1 MPEGGRT
8 SYEHE
13 IEEKLKKLDAKINVP
28 EIPDAQA
35 IFERAEKKKNNIFSI
50 RTVRYAAAAAVILI
64 CVSIPVA
71 TTFMAKNNAAPDA
84 SDALMYAAYGNG
96 TVESS
101 EEKSTESEPYFGD
114 VSSSAEE
121 SEPQEEGTEDSFGS
135 ANRPVT
141 AEEALA
147 EYFSDAAKKNP
158 STGGSSEAENASKS
172 FTDKLNKKRLAD
184 VEINDDS
191 VSVMLYDISG
201 QSEILTALWVEGAF
215 ESAGVS
221 DDYYVITVSKAVTR
235 EEFESGYYM
244 PMIGSPEGGTSYLSE
259 DEVLVSDTVE
269 KAVFTISI
277 SINIENGGYEIYA
290 TLA

>member
-84 SDALMYAAYGNG
+84 SDALMYAAYGNE

-121 SEPQEEGTEDSFGS
+121 SEPQDEGTEDSFGS
-135 ANRPVT
+135 ANRTGT

>member
-114 VSSSAEE
+114 VSSSTEE
-121 SEPQEEGTEDSFGS
+121 SEPQDEGTEDGFGS
-135 ANRPVT
+135 ANRTVT
-141 AEEALA
+141 AEEALE
-147 EYFSDAAKKNP
+147 EYFSAAAKKNP

-191 VSVMLYDISG
+191 VSVMLYDVSG

-221 DDYYVITVSKAVTR
+221 DDYYVVTVSKAVTR

>member
-121 SEPQEEGTEDSFGS
+121 SEQQEERTEDGFGS
-135 ANRPVT
+135 ANRTVT

>member
-121 SEPQEEGTEDSFGS
+121 SEPQEERTEDGFGS
-135 ANRPVT
+135 ANRTVT

-215 ESAGVS
+215 ESAGGS
-221 DDYYVITVSKAVTR
+221 DDYYVVTVSKAVTR

-244 PMIGSPEGGTSYLSE
+244 PMIGNPEGGTSYLSE

>member
-84 SDALMYAAYGNG
+84 SDALMYAAYGNE

-114 VSSSAEE
+114 VSSPAEE
-121 SEPQEEGTEDSFGS
+121 SEPQEEGTEDGFGS
-135 ANRPVT
+135 ANRTVT

-191 VSVMLYDISG
+191 VSVMLYDVSG

>member
-71 TTFMAKNNAAPDA
+71 TMFMAKNNAAPDA

-96 TVESS
+96 AVESS
-101 EEKSTESEPYFGD
+101 EEKNNESEPYFGD
-114 VSSSAEE
+114 VSSSTEE
-121 SEPQEEGTEDSFGS
+121 SEPQDEETKDGFGS
-135 ANRPVT
+135 ANRTVT
-141 AEEALA
+141 AEEALE
-147 EYFSDAAKKNP
+147 EYFSAETKKNP

-191 VSVMLYDISG
+191 VSVMLYDVSG

-221 DDYYVITVSKAVTR
+221 DDYYVVTVSKAVTR

>member
-96 TVESS
+96 AVESS
-101 EEKSTESEPYFGD
+101 EEKNNESEPYFGD

-121 SEPQEEGTEDSFGS
+121 SEPQEERTEDGFGS
-135 ANRPVT
+135 ANRTVT

-221 DDYYVITVSKAVTR
+221 DDYYVVTVSKAVTR

>member
-101 EEKSTESEPYFGD
+101 EEKNTESEPYFGD
-114 VSSSAEE
+114 VSSSTEE
-121 SEPQEEGTEDSFGS
+121 SEPQDEETKDGFGS
-135 ANRPVT
+135 ANRTVT
-141 AEEALA
+141 AEEALE
-147 EYFSDAAKKNP
+147 EYFSAETKKNP

>member
-1 MPEGGRT
+1 M
-8 SYEHE
+8 
-13 IEEKLKKLDAKINVP
+13 
-28 EIPDAQA
+28 
-35 IFERAEKKKNNIFSI
+35 
-50 RTVRYAAAAAVILI
+50 RYAAAAAVILI
-64 CVSIPVA
+64 CVSIPMA

-135 ANRPVT
+135 ANRTVT

-158 STGGSSEAENASKS
+158 STGGSEAENASKS

-191 VSVMLYDISG
+191 VSVMLYDVSG

>member
-84 SDALMYAAYGNG
+84 SDALMYAAYGNE

-121 SEPQEEGTEDSFGS
+121 SESQEERTEDSFGS
-135 ANRPVT
+135 ANRTVT

-147 EYFSDAAKKNP
+147 EYFADAAKKNP

>member
-84 SDALMYAAYGNG
+84 SDALMYAAYGNE

-121 SEPQEEGTEDSFGS
+121 SEPQEERTEDGFGS
-135 ANRPVT
+135 ANRTVT

-147 EYFSDAAKKNP
+147 EYFSDAAKKNQ

-191 VSVMLYDISG
+191 VSVMLYDVSG

>member
-64 CVSIPVA
+64 CVSIPAA
-71 TTFMAKNNAAPDA
+71 TMFMAKNNAAPDA

-101 EEKSTESEPYFGD
+101 EEKNTESEPYFGD
-114 VSSSAEE
+114 VSSSTEE
-121 SEPQEEGTEDSFGS
+121 SEPQDEETKDGFGS
-135 ANRPVT
+135 ANRTVT
-141 AEEALA
+141 AEEALE
-147 EYFSDAAKKNP
+147 EYFSAETKKNP

-191 VSVMLYDISG
+191 VSVMLYDVSG

-221 DDYYVITVSKAVTR
+221 DDYYIVTVSKAVTR

>member
-71 TTFMAKNNAAPDA
+71 TTFMAKNNAASDA

-101 EEKSTESEPYFGD
+101 EEKSTESEPYIGD

-121 SEPQEEGTEDSFGS
+121 SEPQEEGTEDGFGS
-135 ANRPVT
+135 ANRTVT

>member
-13 IEEKLKKLDAKINVP
+13 IEEKLKKLDEKINVP

-96 TVESS
+96 TVESR
-101 EEKSTESEPYFGD
+101 EEKNTESEPYFGD

-121 SEPQEEGTEDSFGS
+121 SEPQDEETKDGFGS
-135 ANRPVT
+135 ANRTVT
-141 AEEALA
+141 AEEALE
-147 EYFSDAAKKNP
+147 EYFSAAAKKNP

-191 VSVMLYDISG
+191 VSVMLYDVSG

-221 DDYYVITVSKAVTR
+221 DDYYVVTVSKAVTR

>member
-84 SDALMYAAYGNG
+84 SDALMYAAYGNE

-121 SEPQEEGTEDSFGS
+121 SEPQEEETEDSFGS
-135 ANRPVT
+135 ANRTVT

>member
-35 IFERAEKKKNNIFSI
+35 TFERAEKKKNNIFSI

-71 TTFMAKNNAAPDA
+71 TTFMAKNNAASDA

-121 SEPQEEGTEDSFGS
+121 CEPQEEGTEDGFGS
-135 ANRPVT
+135 ANRTVT

-147 EYFSDAAKKNP
+147 EYFSAAAKKNP

-235 EEFESGYYM
+235 EEFESGYSM

>member
-84 SDALMYAAYGNG
+84 SDALMYAAYGNE

-121 SEPQEEGTEDSFGS
+121 SEPQEERTEDSFGS
-135 ANRPVT
+135 ANRTVT

>member
-121 SEPQEEGTEDSFGS
+121 SEQQEEGTEDSFVS
-135 ANRPVT
+135 ANRTVT

-158 STGGSSEAENASKS
+158 STGGGSEAENASKS

>member
-101 EEKSTESEPYFGD
+101 EEKSTENEQYFGD
-114 VSSSAEE
+114 VSSAAEE

-135 ANRPVT
+135 ANRTVT

>member
-64 CVSIPVA
+64 CVSIPTVSMLMTKNGVGTDNA
-71 TTFMAKNNAAPDA
+71 AFMAAPKAQDSEDA
-84 SDALMYAAYGNG
+84 
-96 TVESS
+96 
-101 EEKSTESEPYFGD
+101 EKSAPPMFGI
-114 VSSSAEE
+114 SSSAVQEGAEE
-121 SEPQEEGTEDSFGS
+121 SEASDELVQENGITVGG
-135 ANRPVT
+135 
-141 AEEALA
+141 AL
-147 EYFSDAAKKNP
+147 ENYFSSEKKSGNP
-158 STGGSSEAENASKS
+158 TTGGGGSGSERGADS
-172 FTDKLNKKRLAD
+172 FTDTLNKKRTVD
-184 VEINDDS
+184 VEINEDS
-191 VSVMLYDISG
+191 VSVMLYDVSG

>member
-101 EEKSTESEPYFGD
+101 EEKNTESEPYFGD
-114 VSSSAEE
+114 VSSSTEE
-121 SEPQEEGTEDSFGS
+121 SEPQDEETKDGFGS
-135 ANRPVT
+135 ANRTVI
-141 AEEALA
+141 AEEALE
-147 EYFSDAAKKNP
+147 EYFSAAAKKNP

-191 VSVMLYDISG
+191 VSVMLYDVSG

-221 DDYYVITVSKAVTR
+221 DDYYVVTVSKAVTR

>member
-121 SEPQEEGTEDSFGS
+121 SEPQEEGTEDGFGS
-135 ANRPVT
+135 ANRTVT

-191 VSVMLYDISG
+191 VSVMLYDVSG

>member
-114 VSSSAEE
+114 ISSSAEE

-135 ANRPVT
+135 ANRTVT

-191 VSVMLYDISG
+191 VSVMLYDVSG